1 MISHAVILK
10 WIFRT
15 LALVLSIISLFKG
28 YYTLSTVLI
37 LMLIISFF
45 EDYHKKNEK

>member
-15 LALVLSIISLFKG
+15 LVLVVSIISLFKG

>member
-15 LALVLSIISLFKG
+15 LALVVSIISLFKG

>member
-1 MISHAVILK
+1 MISHAIILK
-10 WIFRT
+10 WIFRVLT
-15 LALVLSIISLFKG
+15 LVVSIISFFKG
-28 YYTLSTVLI
+28 YYSLSIVLI

>member
-1 MISHAVILK
+1 MISHAIILK

-15 LALVLSIISLFKG
+15 LALVVSIISFFKG
-28 YYTLSTVLI
+28 YYSLSTVLI
-37 LMLIISFF
+37 LILIISFF